1 MVSMI
6 ENNVLDGLKN
16 ISGFSTKIADKL
28 PGVFSDVVAR
38 RKGAKVV
45 PLKRAPDAEPKC
57 VILICPISR
66 RSSLRL
72 TRSADPWSSDKV
84 ST

>member
-6 ENNVLDGLKN
+6 ENNLLDFAKN
-16 ISGFSTKIADKL
+16 MLGFSTKIDDKL
-28 PGVFSDVVAR
+28 PGVFPDVVAR

-57 VILICPISR
+57 VTLICPISR
-66 RSSLRL
+66 RS
-72 TRSADPWSSDKV
+72 
-84 ST
+84 